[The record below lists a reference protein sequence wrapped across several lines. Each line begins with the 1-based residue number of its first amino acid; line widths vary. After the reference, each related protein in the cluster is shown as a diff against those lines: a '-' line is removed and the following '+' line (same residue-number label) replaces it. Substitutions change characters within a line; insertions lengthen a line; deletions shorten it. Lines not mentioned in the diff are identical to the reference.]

1 MGAFGL
7 IAYGVYRI
15 YTVIPFI
22 KKLSIEKVFLF
33 LSIAT
38 LLVES
43 LIDNYIFWFAPTF
56 VYNIAIII
64 AIKYNEGEKAPA
76 IENVKAEE

>member
-7 IAYGVYRI
+7 IAYGVYRV
-15 YTVIPFI
+15 YTVIPFV
-22 KKLSIEKVFLF
+22 KKLSLEKVFLF

-38 LLVES
+38 LIVES

-56 VYNIAIII
+56 IYNIAIII
-64 AIKYNEGEKAPA
+64 AIKYNECETVPLVQN
-76 IENVKAEE
+76 IETEE